1 MLPAYERD
9 PQATSLETRI
19 LRSGVEEGRPFAV
32 LEDSIFYPEGGGQ
45 PCDHGTINGV
55 PVLDVQKR
63 DGEIRHT
70 LAAPL
75 PEGPADL
82 RLDWA
87 RRFDHMQ
94 QHTGQH
100 LLTAVAQDQFQWET
114 TAFHLGAAVCD
125 IELDAPS
132 IPPAELAR
140 LEEAVAAEIRAGREI
155 TTRRVGPEAYA
166 KEAVRS
172 RGLPEGHTG
181 DIRLVAIAG
190 VDLNTCGGT
199 HLRHTGEIEA
209 LKLLGTESIRGGTRL
224 FYVAGAR
231 VRARLGA
238 HELRNAALRARLGAP
253 DEDLIQVL
261 QTKLDQ
267 LQAAERR
274 GRKLEE
280 DLAELQATALAARPG
295 ALVDA
300 HAEGRD
306 MAFLQKL
313 ARQVLA
319 VAPAKAVFLT
329 SDMGGQGL
337 FLLSAG
343 EASAL
348 DVPALGKAVAALLGA
363 KGGGSGKS
371 FQGKAPGLAARAEA
385 LARLREP
392 GAPASLDRGPL
403 EVPGLGARSL
413 CRPVPGGLPAPAAD
427 DVLPRSE
434 RRARGRPPGGPDG
447 ARAVAGRAA
456 SWAGVARQ
464 PTAAV
469 RG

>member
-9 PQATSLETRI
+9 PFAMSLETRI
-19 LRSGVEEGRPFAV
+19 LRCGEEQGRPFAI
-32 LEDSIFYPEGGGQ
+32 LEDTILYPEGGGQ
-45 PCDHGTINGV
+45 PCDLGTINGV
-55 PVLDVQKR
+55 AVLDVQKR
-63 DGEIRHT
+63 GGEIRHT

-100 LLTAVAQDQFQWET
+100 LLTAVAQDRFKWET
-114 TAFHLGAAVCD
+114 TAFHLGAGVCD

-132 IPPAELAR
+132 VPPAEMAR

-155 TTRRVGPEAYA
+155 TARRVDPEAYA

-231 VRARLGA
+231 ARARLGA
-238 HELRNAALRARLGAP
+238 HELRNAALRTLLGAP
-253 DEDLIQVL
+253 DEDLVQAL
-261 QTKLDQ
+261 QAKLGQ
-267 LQAAERR
+267 LQAADRR

-280 DLAELQATALAARPG
+280 ELAELQGVALAARPET
-295 ALVDA
+295 LVEA
-300 HAEGRD
+300 HFEGRD

-313 ARQVLA
+313 ARQILA
-319 VAPAKAVFLT
+319 ADPAKAVFLT
-329 SDMGGQGL
+329 SDLAGQGL

-348 DVPALGKAVAALLGA
+348 DIPVLGKAVAALLGA

-371 FQGKAPGLAARAEA
+371 FQGKAPGLAARAGA
-385 LARLREP
+385 LVRLREP
-392 GAPASLDRGPL
+392 EG
-403 EVPGLGARSL
+403 
-413 CRPVPGGLPAPAAD
+413 
-427 DVLPRSE
+427 
-434 RRARGRPPGGPDG
+434 
-447 ARAVAGRAA
+447 
-456 SWAGVARQ
+456 
-464 PTAAV
+464 
-469 RG
+469 